1 MYFCRCYN
9 RDYQYRKNSPSAC
22 RPEETIPRQEP
33 TEFFKT
39 ASAGGISLSGTAG
52 IQKDYD
58 LVALH
63 LDFSPKKST
72 NVVLDFACNITFI
85 NAKADINIQLVKLG
99 EGQPVPVAS
108 PAVYRRTLDFS
119 GSDTICFSVHDT
131 LPAQKTSCCYLIKM
145 SVAGNTS
152 ENSMII
158 VTDPVI
164 TAMIL

>member
-22 RPEETIPRQEP
+22 KPEETIPRQEP

-39 ASAGGISLSGTAG
+39 ASAGGINLPGTAG
-52 IQKDYD
+52 AQKEYD

-63 LDFSPKKST
+63 VDFISKKST
-72 NVVLDFACNITFI
+72 TIVLDFACNITFI

-99 EGQPVPVAS
+99 AGQPVPVAS

-119 GSDTICFSVHDT
+119 GSDTIFFSVHDT
-131 LPAQKTSCCYLIKM
+131 LPAQNTSCSYLVKM
-145 SVAGNTS
+145 SVTGNTP

-164 TAMIL
+164 TAMVL